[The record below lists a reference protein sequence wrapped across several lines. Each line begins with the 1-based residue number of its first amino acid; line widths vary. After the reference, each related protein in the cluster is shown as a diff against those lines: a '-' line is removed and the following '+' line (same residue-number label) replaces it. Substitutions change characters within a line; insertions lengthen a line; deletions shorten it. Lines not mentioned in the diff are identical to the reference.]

1 VPQVVLNDPGRLSGN
16 HRLVNRK
23 RPVPVYVI
31 IEMLRLL
38 TGWSESKPLLAAR
51 IDNQRHTTGTVSWTT
66 AAGFAVGAGVPQ
78 NCAQASIT
86 GRRSSKQSLGAKARK
101 ASGSTC
107 PNAILMILEKPL
119 WAAQV
124 PKAYQKPWTVTS
136 VRCIRFTSARMLP
149 WERG

>member
-1 VPQVVLNDPGRLSGN
+1 MERIKAALGSADRQPTPYHW
-16 HRLVNRK
+16 HRILD
-23 RPVPVYVI
+23 YC
-31 IEMLRLL
+31 
-38 TGWSESKPLLAAR
+38 
-51 IDNQRHTTGTVSWTT
+51 
-66 AAGFAVGAGVPQ
+66 AGFAVGAGVPQ